1 MAVIADLDSAGAV
14 SFAIQ
19 AQDSN
24 ISSMRELPVTW
35 DDA

>member
-1 MAVIADLDSAGAV
+1 MARPMSDLEFRPGQV
-14 SFAIQ
+14 
-19 AQDSN
+19 